1 MLPKAHTPS
10 ITVADIAI
18 RQDANGRYCLNDLHR
33 AAGGEN
39 KHRPSLWAENQQTQE
54 LISTMGTKAGIPA
67 LVSVKGG
74 SQQGTYVAR
83 ELVYAYA
90 MWISPAFHLK
100 VIRAYD
106 AMVTGAA
113 SLDLDSLPEPIAR
126 QVGGII
132 KSVVAR
138 QIAEA
143 VSSMLPA
150 LIERE
155 VAARNLTVRH
165 GMTAGEVWQ
174 RYGLPRLKGGAQ
186 WLSRRLVALGCAV
199 DGGHRGQLGGKTARL
214 FDPDRVE
221 AQMKLSGLLSECK
234 RYTEARRGQ
243 GELFR
248 LRAI

>member
-1 MLPKAHTPS
+1 MSNIIPFSFESHSVRVITDEQGEPLFVGKDVCLALGYTNPTKAMNDHCKGLTK
-10 ITVADIAI
+10 
-18 RQDANGRYCLNDLHR
+18 RYPLQT
-33 AAGGEN
+33 AGG
-39 KHRPSLWAENQQTQE
+39 TQE
-54 LISTMGTKAGIPA
+54 VRVLAEPDVLRLIVNCSLPA
-67 LVSVKGG
+67 AEPFERLVFEQILPTIRKTG
-74 SQQGTYVAR
+74 
-83 ELVYAYA
+83 AY
-90 MWISPAFHLK
+90 ISPSA
-100 VIRAYD
+100 
-106 AMVTGAA
+106 T
-113 SLDLDSLPEPIAR
+113 LDSLPEPIAR

-143 VSSMLPA
+143 IASMLPA
-150 LIERE
+150 MVERE

-174 RYGLPRLKGGAQ
+174 RYGLPRLKNGAQ

-221 AQMKLSGLLSECK
+221 AQMKVGGLLYECK
-234 RYTEARRGQ
+234 RYSEARRGQ